1 MYARFNDLINK
12 RLNDPTKTI
21 HREKAMKLKILLL
34 TFVAVFLMYGSAMA
48 TTTII
53 SDDYWGADDH
63 GYGDVIGSKFLFQIF
78 DATVALSGTMLSVD
92 IHTNFAGRGGD
103 GLFSGYTD
111 QNMGIGYGD
120 LFLSSSW
127 NPYGSAPYQDDD
139 NSNGTIWEY
148 GFALDDRW
156 NDSGGT
162 GMLYS
167 LNSGNNDLD
176 ALLTEDFITGATFRN
191 GQEVAVDTINGD
203 VSLIRTGTWSI
214 NEGDKIINFLID
226 IDGTSLLNGPEI
238 AFHWGQTCANDTI
251 EGSAPVPEPA
261 TMLLFGSGLIVL
273 AAIGRKFQKK

>member
-1 MYARFNDLINK
+1 L
-12 RLNDPTKTI
+12 
-21 HREKAMKLKILLL
+21 KLKILLL
-34 TFVAVFLMYGSAMA
+34 PFVAVFLMAGSAIA
-48 TTTII
+48 TPTTI
-53 SDDYWGADDH
+53 SDEYWGADDH
-63 GYGDVIGSKFLFQIF
+63 SYGDIIGETSLFQIF

-92 IHTNFAGRGGD
+92 IHTNFAGLGD
-103 GLFSGYTD
+103 DQKFKHYTRD
-111 QNMGIGYGD
+111 PYTYVKDYNGIGYGD

-127 NPYGSAPYQDDD
+127 NPYGTAPYQDDD

-176 ALLTEDFITGATFRN
+176 ALLSEDFITGATFRN